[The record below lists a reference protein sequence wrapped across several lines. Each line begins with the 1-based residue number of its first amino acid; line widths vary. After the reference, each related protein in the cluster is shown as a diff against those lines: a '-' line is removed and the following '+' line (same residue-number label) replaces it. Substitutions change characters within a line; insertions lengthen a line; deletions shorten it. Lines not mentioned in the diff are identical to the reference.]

1 MQLPFRQSG
10 FHKRSQPPRGTSP
23 QEIKSLLVAFTANIS
38 LVPERWFPRGQQSI
52 RFLLRIS
59 DHDFSRALLNARP
72 NQLFRGS
79 TRADSSSA
87 RAHPK
92 ASSLSSRSPRSE
104 LGLIASTAALIR
116 AKRSVRA
123 QPFPGGALADYGRSQ
138 QSFSTASVFLRPR
151 YMFVNG
157 NVLSCLQSPGHVFS
171 SGKIP
176 LVIRLSENLEPVPI
190 LLEEAK

>member
-52 RFLLRIS
+52 RFLFRIS

-72 NQLFRGS
+72 NQLFRGRRAL
-79 TRADSSSA
+79 TR
-87 RAHPK
+87 RV
-92 ASSLSSRSPRSE
+92 R
-104 LGLIASTAALIR
+104 ALIPKPVAFLSLTQIGTGINCKHSCSQVR

-157 NVLSCLQSPGHVFS
+157 NVLSCLQS
-171 SGKIP
+171 
-176 LVIRLSENLEPVPI
+176 LVTYFLREKSL
-190 LLEEAK
+190 